1 MAHRTRR
8 KEQAEDAGG
17 TPALKRTTPQSCP
30 VCERSLS
37 GTTDEATTH
46 LRSHAPQQA
55 CGNCGTQ
62 HTGWTLDW
70 DGVMYPRKDV
80 SLFYCS
86 PCGRYAAVPVQG

>member
-1 MAHRTRR
+1 MARRTCR
-8 KEQAEDAGG
+8 KAQAEDAGD
-17 TPALKRTTPQSCP
+17 TPALKRTTPESCP
-30 VCERSLS
+30 VCRQSLI

-46 LRSHAPQQA
+46 LRRHAPQQA

-70 DGVMYPRKDV
+70 DAVMYPRKDV

-86 PCGRYAAVPVQG
+86 PCGQYAPVPVQG